1 MAFGKKRLP
10 TPKEE
15 RLPFFKF
22 LAWKSSDVA
31 SAASFLIINTYLMR
45 YCTDFLGMDPG
56 VVGTI
61 LLVSNIIDFITD
73 FIGAIIVDNTNTKW
87 GRGRPYEL
95 SIIGVTICTI
105 LMYATPNGWGEV
117 AKIVWIFS
125 VYTLHSGV
133 FNTLRGAGQN
143 AYTIRAWKNRKVI
156 GKLSSYGGFVTTL
169 GSMCVSLTFPSMMQK
184 MATSA
189 EGWLPL
195 VGMYMAPLTLIA
207 TLRFIFVKEDTSID
221 AGNHAKV
228 DVKAIFNMMKK
239 NKYAWLY
246 AGIIF
251 LFNTIQSL
259 GTLSYYWKYIV
270 GDESMSG
277 IIGIF
282 GTLMLPVMLVFPLL
296 LKKFSAAQII
306 GASAVL
312 SAVGYLLNFFAGAN
326 VGLLMVAGIFSAA
339 AMLPISYLGYMIIMD
354 LASYN
359 RHLGL
364 PSMEASLGAIFN
376 GFGSQMGQGFGGWL
390 TGFVLS
396 AAGYIAAT
404 GEEVVQQPESVITAI
419 RCLHSLLPM
428 VLMVLTCLCGFA
440 LNKLSKKI
448 PQIEADLAAKETAE

>member
-31 SAASFLIINTYLMR
+31 SAASYLIINTYLMR
-45 YCTDFLGMDPG
+45 FCTDFLGMDPG

-61 LLVSNIIDFITD
+61 LLISNIIDFITD

-95 SIIGVTICTI
+95 CILGVTICTI
-105 LMYATPNGWGEV
+105 LMYATPAGWGDV
-117 AKIVWIFS
+117 AKIAWIFF
-125 VYTLHSGV
+125 VYTMHSGV
-133 FNTLRGAGQN
+133 FNTMRGAGN
-143 AYTIRAWKNRKVI
+143 TPYTIRAWKNRKVI

-169 GSMCVSLTFPSMMQK
+169 GSMCVSLTFPTMMAK
-184 MATSA
+184 MATTA

-195 VGMYMAPLTLIA
+195 VGMYMLPLTLIA
-207 TLRFIFVKEDTSID
+207 TLRFIFVKEDTSVEV
-221 AGNHAKV
+221 AKSEKV
-228 DVKAIFNMMKK
+228 DIKAIFSMMKK
-239 NKYAWLY
+239 NKYAWMY

-282 GTLMLPVMLVFPLL
+282 GTLLLPMMLIFPVL
-296 LKKFSAAQII
+296 LKKFSAPQII
-306 GASAVL
+306 GVTTIL
-312 SAVGYLLNFFAGAN
+312 SAVGYLINFFAGDN
-326 VGLLMVAGIFSAA
+326 IPLLMVAGIFSAF
-339 AMLPISYLGYMIIMD
+339 AMLPISYLGMLIIMD
-354 LASYN
+354 LSSYN
-359 RHLGL
+359 KHMGM
-364 PSMEASLGAIFN
+364 PGMEASISAIFN
-376 GFGSQMGQGFGGWL
+376 GFGTQLGQGVGGWL
-390 TGFVLS
+390 TGFILS
-396 AAGYIAAT
+396 AAGYIASS

-428 VLMVLTCLCGFA
+428 VLMLLMCLCAFGLA
-440 LNKLSKKI
+440 KLSKKI
-448 PQIEADLAAKETAE
+448 PQIEADLTAKETAE

>member
-15 RLPFFKF
+15 KLPFFKF

-31 SAASFLIINTYLMR
+31 SAAAFLIVNTYLMR
-45 YCTDFLGMDPG
+45 FCTDFLGMNP
-56 VVGTI
+56 VTVGNI
-61 LLVSNIIDFITD
+61 LLVSNIFDFITD
-73 FIGAIIVDNTNTKW
+73 FIGAIIVDNTNTKI

-95 SIIGVTICTI
+95 SIVGVTICTI
-105 LMYATPNGWGEV
+105 LLFATPAGWSNAVKV
-117 AKIVWIFS
+117 AWVFS
-125 VYTLHSGV
+125 VYTFEFGV

-169 GSMCVSLTFPSMMQK
+169 GSMCISLTFPTMMAK
-184 MATSA
+184 MATTA

-195 VGMYMAPLTLIA
+195 VGMYMLPLTLIS

-221 AGNHAKV
+221 AGNHVKV

-259 GTLSYYWKYIV
+259 GTLSYYWRYVV

-277 IIGIF
+277 IISIF
-282 GTLMLPVMLVFPLL
+282 GTLMLPLMLIFPII
-296 LKKFSAAQII
+296 LKKFNASQII
-306 GASAVL
+306 GASAFV
-312 SAVGYLLNFFAGAN
+312 SAAGYLLTFFAKDSIPM
-326 VGLLMVAGIFSAA
+326 LLVSGIFSAF
-339 AMLPISYLGYMIIMD
+339 AMLPISYLGYLIIMD

-359 RHLGL
+359 RHLDM
-364 PSMEASLGAIFN
+364 PSMEASIGAIFN

-390 TGFVLS
+390 TGFILS
-396 AAGYIAAT
+396 AAGYVAAT
-404 GEEVVQQPESVITAI
+404 GNEVVQQPESVIMAI
-419 RCLHSLLPM
+419 RCLHALLPM
-428 VLMVLTCLCGFA
+428 LLMVLIAVCGFA
-440 LNKLSKKI
+440 LSKLSKQM
-448 PQIEADLAAKETAE
+448 PEIEAKLAEKDAVK